1 MLLGNWVHCQK
12 GSREK
17 KGAKSEEGQVGGD
30 SPVNSHSHCVILSIP
45 KIKKISDGRVLK
57 RVVNISIRI

>member
-1 MLLGNWVHCQK
+1 MLLVNWVHCQK

-17 KGAKSEEGQVGGD
+17 KRENSEEGQVGGD

-45 KIKKISDGRVLK
+45 KVKTISDGRVLK
-57 RVVNISIRI
+57 RVVSIPIQI